1 MLHTFTRRAFFPAL
15 LVTLGAVTGCG
26 DPASPPGSVLIR
38 IVNGSPFNFDEVE
51 VNFSSQ
57 VESYGPLL
65 AAGRTQYRPVAQAY
79 RYAYVRVRSGGKTVV
94 QQPID
99 YVGETPLAPG
109 RYSYVIELTT
119 LDTPFAAITRLQPE

>member
-1 MLHTFTRRAFFPAL
+1 MITIPRRTFAAL
-15 LVTLGAVTGCG
+15 LLAALAGIGGCG

-38 IVNGSPFNFDEVE
+38 IVNNSPFAFDEVE

-57 VESYGPLL
+57 QETYGAL
-65 AAGRTQYRPVAQAY
+65 AVGAQTQYRPVVQAY
-79 RYAYVRVRSGGKTVV
+79 RYAYVRVRSGAKTVV

-119 LDTPFAAITRLQPE
+119 LDEPFTAITRLQPE